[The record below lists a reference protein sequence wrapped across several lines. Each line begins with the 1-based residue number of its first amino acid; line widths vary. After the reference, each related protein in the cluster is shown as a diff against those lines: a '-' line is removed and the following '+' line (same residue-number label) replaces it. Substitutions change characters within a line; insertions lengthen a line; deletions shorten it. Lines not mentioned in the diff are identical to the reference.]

1 MICPKC
7 GFDQPDGPECM
18 RCGIVVSRYK
28 GPVAGAGSIPV
39 PPPPPAFAS
48 GGFQPAAPPP
58 PPPPFSV
65 GRSAGPPPP
74 PPPPVTGGRMYGDPA
89 PEPAGGG
96 TVYQGPL
103 PTPGAVGG
111 TVYGGPGV
119 VHGAKALRNQASER
133 FQVGNLLSE
142 TFSIYFSNI
151 IPFVIL
157 TTLALSP
164 VLVFGAWA
172 SSRGAQDPLALAA
185 EPLSNLLNFFF
196 APIATAGITYG
207 VFQHMRGRN
216 PSLGTCLSVGLSA
229 LLPILLLA
237 IVQGVAIGCAT
248 CFFIIPGLMLTVR
261 WIVAVPAAVEERP
274 GLWDA
279 LNRSTYLT
287 EGYRWEIFGVLAVLW
302 IFYVAVIAGL
312 TAAFGG
318 EAAIKSGGYMLI
330 TSILE
335 ILTTGIAAT
344 AYCVMYYRLR
354 SIKES
359 IDVDQIASVFA

>member
-7 GFDQPDGPECM
+7 GFEQPDGPECM

-28 GPVAGAGSIPV
+28 GPTLGAGSSPV
-39 PPPPPAFAS
+39 PPPPAFAP
-48 GGFQPAAPPP
+48 GGYQPAAPP

-74 PPPPVTGGRMYGDPA
+74 PPPPPVGAVYGDPA
-89 PEPAGGG
+89 PEPAGG

-103 PTPGAVGG
+103 PTPGAMGG
-111 TVYGGPGV
+111 TVYGGPSVGPGFQAV
-119 VHGAKALRNQASER
+119 ANQAR
-133 FQVGNLLSE
+133 QKFGVGTLLTE
-142 TFSIYFSNI
+142 AFTIYFANI

-157 TTLALSP
+157 TVLALSP
-164 VLVFGAWA
+164 SFVFAAWA
-172 SSRGAQDPLALAA
+172 SSLGAEHPLAQFA
-185 EPLSNLLNFFF
+185 EPVSTLMTFLL
-196 APIATAGITYG
+196 APIATAGIVYG
-207 VFQHMRGRN
+207 VFQQMRGGS
-216 PSLGTCLSVGLSA
+216 PSLGTCLSIGFSA
-229 LLPILLLA
+229 LLPVLGLA
-237 IVQGVAIGCAT
+237 IVQGFLVGCAT

-261 WIVAVPAAVEERP
+261 WVVAVPAAVEERP
-274 GLWDA
+274 GIGEA

-302 IFYVAVIAGL
+302 VLYVGLIAVL
-312 TAAFGG
+312 TVAFGG
-318 EAAIKSGGYMLI
+318 ETAVQSGGFMLV
-330 TSILE
+330 TSLLE

-344 AYCVMYYRLR
+344 AYSVMYYRLR